1 MVKRISIIIPTLNEA
16 GILGNTLAALPVRED
31 LERIVVDGGS
41 SDSTVPLAQKIADKV
56 LRSAPGRATQ
66 MNAGAAVAQ
75 GEILLF
81 LHADSRITLAG
92 LEAVLGAMKNPDLVG
107 GAFRLGIDSTRK
119 VLQLIAAM
127 ANWRTQL
134 TRIPYGDQ
142 GIFVRRA
149 VFEQFGG
156 YPDLPIME
164 DLELGRR
171 MKQHG
176 RTVLLP
182 QIILT
187 SSRRWDHEGA
197 WYTTLRN
204 QLFVLLYYMGLP
216 ASRLARWYR
225 PVR

>member
-1 MVKRISIIIPTLNEA
+1 MARRISIIIPTLNEA
-16 GILGNTLAALPVRED
+16 ETIGNTLAALPVRED

-41 SDSTVPLAQKIADKV
+41 SDLTVSLAQKAADKV
-56 LRSAPGRATQ
+56 LNCAPGRAVQ

-81 LHADSRITLAG
+81 LHADSFITLSG
-92 LEAVLGAMKNPDLVG
+92 LDAMLTAMENPEVVG
-107 GAFRLGIDSTRK
+107 GAFRLGIDSTRAA
-119 VLQLIAAM
+119 LHLIAAA
-127 ANWRTQL
+127 ANWRTRM

-142 GIFVRRA
+142 GIFIRRA
-149 VFEQFGG
+149 VFERFGG

-171 MKQHG
+171 MKQNG
-176 RTVLLP
+176 RIVLLP
-182 QIILT
+182 QTILT
-187 SSRRWDHEGA
+187 SSRRWDREGA
-197 WYTTLRN
+197 LYTTLRN

-216 ASRLARWYR
+216 PIRLARWYR